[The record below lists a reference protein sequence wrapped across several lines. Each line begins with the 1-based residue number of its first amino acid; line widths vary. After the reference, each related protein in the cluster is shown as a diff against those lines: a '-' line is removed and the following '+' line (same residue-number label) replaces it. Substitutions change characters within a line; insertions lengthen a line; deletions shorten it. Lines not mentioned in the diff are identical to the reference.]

1 MAKND
6 NVQPAKPM
14 TKRQRAR
21 WDQERKQ
28 SSQVLLIAAAAVGLA
43 VLLIGIGL
51 VIQKVIVPNKTV
63 ANIAGVEVSNA
74 EYQQYRQIMQAQQ
87 AVNLAQQIQQ
97 YAQYQLQGTEQF
109 ATDVTNYIAGLK
121 DKNAPLD
128 YTVLNQLI
136 NDKVLES
143 NAAAEGITVS
153 DEELQQSL
161 AAKFAPANEVMNPVA
176 PVTST
181 NGLTDTA
188 SLTPTQTPTPTLSE
202 ASARVDSA
210 ITTYFGTLRE
220 FIEETSSYGLAT
232 LPFDRN
238 AFKDFVLHQERLQLL
253 REKLGEKLVTEDQA
267 TKEIYADAQQIFVT
281 AGITEPTDPLT
292 ATKWAQAKTKID
304 DVAAQLTSTAVFT
317 DVQLANTT
325 NNATDNPATGMRPLT
340 EYAALGITEPISTQQ
355 VGVIGEPYQS
365 AQGWHI
371 VLVHQRELRPSQS
384 DLATKR
390 DEAVTKWIEE
400 KRAAA
405 NVQRFPEPT
414 ATTVPPT
421 IEPIPT
427 TIPQPTTD
435 PAAATATPA
444 SEATPTT
451 DSAAPTATT
460 ASEATP
466 TTVVTPTP

>member
-1 MAKND
+1 MAKHTD
-6 NVQPAKPM
+6 NVQHSKPLN
-14 TKRQRAR
+14 KRQRAR

-28 SSQVLLIAAAAVGLA
+28 STRVLLIAAAAVGLA

-63 ANIAGVEVSNA
+63 ANIAGVEVTNA

-87 AVNLAQQIQQ
+87 AINLAQQIQQ

-128 YTVLNQLI
+128 YAVLNQLI
-136 NDKVLES
+136 NDKVLEN

-161 AAKFAPANEVMNPVA
+161 ATKFAPANEVMNPVA

-181 NGLTDTA
+181 TGLTDTA
-188 SLTPTQTPTPTLSE
+188 SLTPTPTSTPTLSE
-202 ASARVDSA
+202 ANNRVDSA
-210 ITTYFGTLRE
+210 VTTYFGTLRE
-220 FIEETSSYGLAT
+220 FIEETSTYGLAV
-232 LPFDRN
+232 LPFDRE
-238 AFKDFVLHQERLQLL
+238 AFKAFVLHQERLQLL
-253 REKLGEKLVTEDQA
+253 RTKLGEKLVTEDQA

-281 AGITEPTDPLT
+281 ANITDPT
-292 ATKWAQAKTKID
+292 NPMTVTQWAQAKTKID
-304 DVAAQLTSTAVFT
+304 DIAAQLTDTASFTAV
-317 DVQLANTT
+317 QELNTN
-325 NNATDNPATGMRPLT
+325 NNATDNPTTGMQPLT
-340 EYAALGITEPISTQQ
+340 QYAALGITEPISTQE
-355 VGVIGEPYQS
+355 VGVIGKPYQS
-365 AQGWHI
+365 TQGWHI
-371 VLVHQRELRPSQS
+371 VLVYQRELRPSQT
-384 DLATKR
+384 DLTTKR

-400 KRAAA
+400 KRTAA

-427 TIPQPTTD
+427 TIPQPTTE
-435 PAAATATPA
+435 PAAVTATPTG
-444 SEATPTT
+444 ET
-451 DSAAPTATT
+451 APT
-460 ASEATP
+460 EA
-466 TTVVTPTP
+466 VTPTP

>member
-63 ANIAGVEVSNA
+63 ASVAGVEVSNA

-128 YTVLNQLI
+128 YAVLDQLI
-136 NDKVLES
+136 NDKVLENS
-143 NAAAEGITVS
+143 ATAEGITVS

-232 LPFDRN
+232 LPFDRA

-253 REKLGEKLVTEDQA
+253 RKKLGEKLVTEDQA

-281 AGITEPTDPLT
+281 ANITDPTDPLT
-292 ATKWAQAKTKID
+292 VTKWAQAKTKID
-304 DVAAQLTSTAVFT
+304 DVAAQLTSAEVFT
-317 DVQLANTT
+317 DVQVLNTT
-325 NNATDNPATGMRPLT
+325 DNATDNPTTGMQPLT
-340 EYAALGITEPISTQQ
+340 QYAALGITEPISTQE

-390 DEAVTKWIEE
+390 DEAVTKWVEE
-400 KRAAA
+400 KRATS
-405 NVQRFPEPT
+405 NVQQFPEPT

-435 PAAATATPA
+435 PAATATPA

-451 DSAAPTATT
+451 DSAAPTATP
-460 ASEATP
+460 ASATTSTP
-466 TTVVTPTP
+466 VVTPTP

>member
-1 MAKND
+1 MAKHTD
-6 NVQPAKPM
+6 NVQHSKPL

-28 SSQVLLIAAAAVGLA
+28 STQVFLIAAAAVGLA
-43 VLLIGIGL
+43 VLLIGIGI
-51 VIQKVIVPNKTV
+51 VIQKVIIPNKTV

-97 YAQYQLQGTEQF
+97 YAQYQMQGTEQF

-128 YTVLNQLI
+128 YAVLNQLI
-136 NDKVLES
+136 SDKVLEN
-143 NAAAEGITVS
+143 NAGAEGITIS
-153 DEELQQSL
+153 EEELQQSL
-161 AAKFAPANEVMNPVA
+161 ASKFAPANDTMNPVA
-176 PVTST
+176 PVSPTTS
-181 NGLTDTA
+181 LTDTA
-188 SLTPTQTPTPTLSE
+188 SLTPTQTPTPSLSE
-202 ASARVDSA
+202 ASNRVDSA

-220 FIEETSSYGLAT
+220 FIEETSTYGLAT
-232 LPFDRN
+232 LPFDRE
-238 AFKDFVLHQERLQLL
+238 AFKAFVLHQERLQLL
-253 REKLGEKLVTEDQA
+253 REKLGEKLVSEDQA

-281 AGITEPTDPLT
+281 ANITDPTDPLT
-292 ATKWAQAKTKID
+292 VTKWAQAKTKID
-304 DVAAQLTSTAVFT
+304 DIAAQLTSTDIFT
-317 DVQLANTT
+317 DVQVANTT
-325 NNATDNPATGMRPLT
+325 NNATDNPTTGMQPLT
-340 EYAALGITEPISTQQ
+340 QYAALGITEPISTQETGQ
-355 VGVIGEPYQS
+355 IGKPYQS
-365 AQGWHI
+365 TQGWHI

-390 DEAVTKWIEE
+390 DEAVTKWVEE

-427 TIPQPTTD
+427 TIPQPT
-435 PAAATATPA
+435 AESGAATATPTGA
-444 SEATPTT
+444 
-451 DSAAPTATT
+451 AAPTGET
-460 ASEATP
+460 AP
-466 TTVVTPTP
+466 TAVVTPTP